1 MRTAVQETSVIA
13 YYDNRDRGV
22 LSNQQAH
29 LMRYIRAGRDYSLQ
43 ELCALTHFPINV
55 VSGRVNELK
64 TIGALVHGHLKRKCT
79 VTQRLI
85 NPVRL
90 PSVQTDWVTQ

>member
-1 MRTAVQETSVIA
+1 MRTLVQETSAIA
-13 YYDNRDRGV
+13 YHDLRQSGQ

-29 LMRYIRAGRDYSLQ
+29 LLHYINPHRDYSLQ
-43 ELCALTHFPINV
+43 ELVLLTHLPINV

-64 TIGALVHGHLKRKCT
+64 TIGVLVHSHAKRKCSIT
-79 VTQRLI
+79 NRMI

-90 PSVQTDWVTQ
+90 PTKQIDWVN